1 MYPQAPKN
9 LLIEN
14 ANDRLQNS
22 VDRIANAAG
31 FKIDINTLTEIK
43 AQVTTQKFYE
53 VAPSGFMPVV
63 VGEGA
68 WADELL
74 TYRTGSVSDPF
85 ESGLL
90 AQGSSGAARDS
101 MAETQIEGVKVP
113 VKYWKRA
120 FAYNLVEL
128 NQATRSGNWSLVEA
142 KEEARFKSWQLG
154 IQKVAFLGLQDTG
167 VSGLLTQSDVTSNTS
182 LITKTIS
189 SMNAS
194 EFQALLAGLFTSYNT
209 NCNSTVMPDTFVI
222 PTSDYLG
229 LVSSVDE
236 TYPLK
241 SRLER
246 LVESGKLAT
255 MNQGFQVLPL
265 AYSEAAKNADFLGS
279 GSGLNRYIMYVR
291 NDRQSLR
298 MDVPVDY
305 TQTITDTV
313 SGFDY
318 SSVAYGG
325 FTGAK
330 AYRPL
335 EMLYFDY

>member
-1 MYPQAPKN
+1 MYRQAPKG

-14 ANDRLQNS
+14 AVSRLQND
-22 VDRIANAAG
+22 VNKIANASG
-31 FKIDINTLTEIK
+31 FKVDIDTLTEIK
-43 AQVTTQKFYE
+43 AEVVKQKFYE
-53 VAPSGFMPVV
+53 VAPSSFMPVV

-74 TYRTGSVSDPF
+74 TYKSGSVSDPF
-85 ESGLL
+85 ESGLI
-90 AQGSSGAARDS
+90 AAGSSNAARDS
-101 MAETQIEGVKVP
+101 MSETAIEALKVP

-120 FAYNLVEL
+120 ITYNLVEL
-128 NQATRSGNWSLVEA
+128 NQATRSGNWSLIEA

-154 IQKVAFLGLQDTG
+154 IQKIAFLGLDQPG
-167 VSGLLTQSDVTSNTS
+167 VDGLLTQSDVTSNTA
-182 LITKTIS
+182 LITKKIS
-189 SMNAS
+189 DMNAS
-194 EFQALLAGLFTSYNT
+194 EFQALLAGLFGAYNV
-209 NCNSTVMPDTFVI
+209 NSDSTAMPDTFVI
-222 PTSDYLG
+222 PTDDYLG

-246 LVESGKLAT
+246 LSEAGKLAT
-255 MNQGFQVLPL
+255 MNPSFEVVPL
-265 AYSEAAKNADFLGS
+265 AYAQAAKNAEFLGG
-279 GSGLNRYIMYVR
+279 GSGLNRYILYIR
-291 NDRQSLR
+291 SDRQSLR

-325 FTGAK
+325 FTGCK
-330 AYRPL
+330 AYRPA

>member
-1 MYPQAPKN
+1 MYRQAPKG

-14 ANDRLQNS
+14 AVTRLQND
-22 VDRIANAAG
+22 VNKIANASG
-31 FKIDINTLTEIK
+31 FKVDIDTLTEIK

-53 VAPSGFMPVV
+53 VAPSSFMPVV

-74 TYRTGSVSDPF
+74 TYKSGSVSDPF

-90 AQGSSGAARDS
+90 AAGASGPSRDS
-101 MAETQIEGVKVP
+101 MAETAIEALKVP

-120 FAYNLVEL
+120 LSYNLVEL
-128 NQATRSGNWSLVEA
+128 NQATRSGNWSLISA

-154 IQKVAFLGLQDTG
+154 IQKVAFLGLEHQAVD
-167 VSGLLTQSDVTSNTS
+167 GLLTQSDVTSNTS
-182 LITKTIS
+182 LITKKIS
-189 SMNAS
+189 EMNAS
-194 EFQALLAGLFTSYNT
+194 EFQALLAGLFGAYNV
-209 NCNSTVMPDTFVI
+209 NSDATAMPDTFVL
-222 PTSDYLG
+222 PTEDYLG

-246 LVESGKLAT
+246 LSEAGKLAT
-255 MNQGFQVLPL
+255 MNPSFEVVPL
-265 AYSEAAKNADFLGS
+265 AYAQADKNSAFLGG
-279 GSGLNRYIMYVR
+279 GSGLNRYILYIR
-291 NDRQSLR
+291 SDRQSLR
-298 MDVPVDY
+298 MDIPVDY

-325 FTGAK
+325 FTGCK
-330 AYRPL
+330 AYRPA